1 LHQLIDFLHS
11 LTDPDK
17 LIHLLSTVMTGWVG
31 YAVLFLI
38 VFAESGL
45 LVGFF
50 LPGDSLLFT
59 VGVVAGA
66 GKLPI
71 GVMIAML
78 AFASMLGD
86 GIGFLLGST
95 LGYRLFSNPKSKIF
109 RREYLDRTH
118 EFYERH
124 GGKTIIYAKF
134 VPIIRTF
141 AAFIAGVG
149 KMHYSRFLSFNIF
162 GAIGWVALMISAGY
176 GLGNVP
182 IIRHNFEKVVLIIIA
197 VSLVPAVLQ
206 ILKSRKARPVESE
219 VDATATDYYLAR
231 DVIGKRRAEK
241 EHCICRI
248 LRNTE
253 PAERN
258 FRQHLLT
265 SGALHPDMHL
275 LPAHRNRCVG
285 IIQGLDQTRLN

>member
-1 LHQLIDFLHS
+1 LVHQLIDFLHS

-17 LIHLLSTVMTGWVG
+17 LIHLLSTVLTGWVG

-59 VGVVAGA
+59 IGVVSGA
-66 GKLPI
+66 GKLPVGI
-71 GVMIAML
+71 MIAML

-86 GIGFLLGST
+86 GIGFLLGGT
-95 LGYRLFSNPKSKIF
+95 LGYRLFRNRNSKVF

-149 KMHYSRFLSFNIF
+149 RMHYLRFLSFNIF
-162 GAIGWVALMISAGY
+162 GAIGWVTLMISLGY

-182 IIRHNFEKVVLIIIA
+182 FIRQNFEKVVLAIIA
-197 VSLVPAVLQ
+197 ISLIPAALQ
-206 ILKSRKARPVESE
+206 VVKSRQSSYSETEENTTAAAIGKGESE
-219 VDATATDYYLAR
+219 
-231 DVIGKRRAEK
+231 
-241 EHCICRI
+241 H
-248 LRNTE
+248 
-253 PAERN
+253 
-258 FRQHLLT
+258 
-265 SGALHPDMHL
+265 
-275 LPAHRNRCVG
+275 
-285 IIQGLDQTRLN
+285 

>member
-1 LHQLIDFLHS
+1 MLHQFLDFVRS
-11 LTDPDK
+11 LTNPDQ
-17 LIHLLSTVMTGWVG
+17 LIYLLSTVLSGWVG
-31 YAVLFLI
+31 YVALFAV

-59 VGVVAGA
+59 VGIVAGA

-71 GVMIAML
+71 IGTIVMLTA
-78 AFASMLGD
+78 ASILGD

-95 LGYRLFSNPKSKIF
+95 LGYSLFKNTNSRIF

-149 KMHYSRFLSFNIF
+149 KMHYVRFLSFNVF
-162 GAIGWVALMISAGY
+162 GAIGWVTSMIMLGY
-176 GLGNVP
+176 LLGNVP
-182 IIRHNFEKVVLIIIA
+182 FIRHNFEKVVLLIIA
-197 VSLVPAVLQ
+197 VSLLPALLH
-206 ILKSRKARPVESE
+206 ILKSRKQQ
-219 VDATATDYYLAR
+219 
-231 DVIGKRRAEK
+231 
-241 EHCICRI
+241 
-248 LRNTE
+248 
-253 PAERN
+253 PA
-258 FRQHLLT
+258 LT
-265 SGALHPDMHL
+265 SK
-275 LPAHRNRCVG
+275 
-285 IIQGLDQTRLN
+285 

>member
-1 LHQLIDFLHS
+1 MIGQLISFLHS

-17 LIHLLSTVMTGWVG
+17 LIHLLSTVLTGWYG
-31 YAVLFLI
+31 YLALFAI

-78 AFASMLGD
+78 AFASMAGD
-86 GIGFLLGST
+86 GIGFLLGKT
-95 LGYRLFSNPKSKIF
+95 VGYPLFSKSNSRIF
-109 RREYLDRTH
+109 RKEYLDRTH
-118 EFYERH
+118 AFYERH

-149 KMHYSRFLSFNIF
+149 QMNYVRFVSFNVF
-162 GAIGWVALMISAGY
+162 GALGWVTLMITLGY
-176 GLGNVP
+176 LLGGVP
-182 IIRHNFEKVVLIIIA
+182 AIRHNFEKVVLLIIA
-197 VSLVPAVLQ
+197 VSLLPAVLQ
-206 ILKSRKARPVESE
+206 MFGKKKAQAE
-219 VDATATDYYLAR
+219 V
-231 DVIGKRRAEK
+231 
-241 EHCICRI
+241 
-248 LRNTE
+248 
-253 PAERN
+253 
-258 FRQHLLT
+258 
-265 SGALHPDMHL
+265 AL
-275 LPAHRNRCVG
+275 
-285 IIQGLDQTRLN
+285 